1 MRQDSRSGSISKGAL
16 VGIAVAVVVV
26 LTLVCW
32 TFWKMN
38 VAKGEIAL
46 ANRYE
51 AQFNVVETTLD
62 TMRKTIM
69 NQHKCT
75 KEWADN
81 FIKVV
86 AQQAAGRSGLAGR
99 TQNTGGAEGA
109 VAAVTASGGGTG
121 FTFARESEA
130 LGIPQD
136 LYMKLANAIEGKL
149 AEFKRSQ
156 DVLTDVWQ
164 THKTYCE
171 DPYHN
176 WLGVS
181 LVGKVK
187 PKPEMISS
195 TVTKQAIETKV
206 LDDNLL

>member
-1 MRQDSRSGSISKGAL
+1 MSKGTL
-16 VGIAVAVVVV
+16 VGISMVILLAI
-26 LTLVCW
+26 TFGCW
-32 TFWKMN
+32 TMWKMN
-38 VAKGEIAL
+38 VVKGEIAL
-46 ANRYE
+46 NNRYE

-75 KEWADN
+75 KEWAEK
-81 FIKVV
+81 FIQVV
-86 AQQAAGRSGLAGR
+86 SQQAAGRSGLAGR
-99 TQNTGGAEGA
+99 TNGDNGAEGA

-130 LGIPQD
+130 LGIPSD
-136 LYMKLANAIEGKL
+136 LYMKLSNSIEGKL

-176 WLGVS
+176 WLGVA
-181 LVGKVK
+181 LVDKVK
-187 PKPEMISS
+187 EKPEMISS
-195 TVTKQAIETKV
+195 TVTKEAMETKV
-206 LDDNLL
+206 LADELM